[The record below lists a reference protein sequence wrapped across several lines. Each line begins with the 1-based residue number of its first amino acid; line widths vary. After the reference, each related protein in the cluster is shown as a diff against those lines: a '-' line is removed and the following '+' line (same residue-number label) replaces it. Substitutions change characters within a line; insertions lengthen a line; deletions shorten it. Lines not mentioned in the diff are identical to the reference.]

1 MFKIGY
7 RTAKTAVGTTAAIII
22 SQWIGLENFVSAGI
36 ITILCIQ
43 NTKKKSLHAAR
54 SRFLACAVAMIFSFV
69 FFEGIGYYAPV
80 VGLLLLFFIPT
91 LVAIQ
96 LKEGV
101 VTSSVIILHI
111 FSAGQ
116 VTKELIL
123 NEFYIITIG
132 IGVALLMNL
141 YMPSVEKRLYTLQE
155 EIEKNFTAVF
165 HEIALYL
172 RNKDHMW
179 DGKEIVQTEKLLK
192 EGKMLAFQN
201 VENHLLRDDKV
212 FYSYFVMREKQFN
225 IIERILGIV
234 TSISHQVK
242 AALVLADFMDIL
254 STRIHP
260 GNTALV
266 HLKKLYDL
274 KAEIDQ
280 MGLPDTREEF
290 EARAALFQFIK
301 EMEEYLLI
309 KSSFKG
315 LKKEKTAG
323 QKKQPA
329 HGIE

>member
-7 RTAKTAVGTTAAIII
+7 RTAKTAVGTTAAIMI
-22 SQWIGLENFVSAGI
+22 SQWVGLENFVSAGI

-43 NTKKKSLHAAR
+43 NTKKKSLQAAQ
-54 SRFLACAVAMIFSFV
+54 SRFFACAVAMLFSSV

-80 VGLLLLFFIPT
+80 MGLLLLFFIPT
-91 LVAIQ
+91 LVALKI
-96 LKEGV
+96 KEGI
-101 VTSSVIILHI
+101 VTSCVIILHI

-116 VTKELIL
+116 VTKQLIF
-123 NEFYIITIG
+123 NEFCIISIG

-141 YMPSVEKRLYTLQE
+141 YMPSVERKLYSLQE
-155 EIEKNFTAVF
+155 EIERNFTSIF

-179 DGKEIVQTEKLLK
+179 DGNEIVKTEKLIK
-192 EGKMLAFQN
+192 EGKMLAFKN
-201 VENHLLRDDKV
+201 VENHLLRDDTI

-225 IIERILGIV
+225 IIERVLGIV

-242 AALVLADFMDIL
+242 AALVLADFMDAL
-254 STRIHP
+254 STRVHP
-260 GNTALV
+260 GNTALL

-280 MGLPDTREEF
+280 MDLPDTREEF

-315 LKKEKTAG
+315 LKKETAAE
-323 QKKQPA
+323 QKRKPA
-329 HGIE
+329 PQIE

>member
-7 RTAKTAVGTTAAIII
+7 RTAKTAVGTTAAIMV

-43 NTKKKSLHAAR
+43 NTRKKSLQAAR
-54 SRFLACAVAMIFSFV
+54 SRFFACAVAMVFSFA

-80 VGLLLLFFIPT
+80 MGLLLLFFIPT
-91 LVAIQ
+91 LVAIR

-111 FSAGQ
+111 FSAGE
-116 VTKELIL
+116 VTRQLIL
-123 NEFYIITIG
+123 NEFYIISIG

-141 YMPSVEKRLYTLQE
+141 YMPSVEKKLYGFQE
-155 EIEKNFTAVF
+155 EIERNFTAIF

-179 DGKEIVQTEKLLK
+179 DGKEIVKTEKLIK

-201 VENHLLRDDKV
+201 VENHLLRDDTI
-212 FYSYFVMREKQFN
+212 FYSYFVMREKQLD

-234 TSISHQVK
+234 TSISHQVS
-242 AALVLADFMDIL
+242 AALVLADFMDAL
-254 STRIHP
+254 SARIHP
-260 GNTALV
+260 GNTALF

-280 MGLPDTREEF
+280 MDLPDTREEF

-315 LKKEKTAG
+315 LKKEEAAG
-323 QKKQPA
+323 YKKKPA
-329 HGIE
+329 PQVE